1 MNEKAGGK
9 DAEKK
14 PQDATK
20 NQIKP
25 AEPADE
31 KKVNSGEAKQK

>member
-14 PQDATK
+14 PQGATK

-31 KKVNSGEAKQK
+31 KNVNSAEAQKK